1 MSNPYDGV
9 WAAWLNTMPG
19 TSPWK
24 LHVKGTLQMPT
35 PGFTLTLKESSP
47 QGIDANVLLLDLIV
61 TPPDPDIIVPQVITE
76 EEARFEKPTGIQYK
90 TITILPD
97 GPDIV
102 VEIVS

>member
-19 TSPWK
+19 TGPWK

-47 QGIDANVLLLDLIV
+47 QGIDADVLLLDLIV
-61 TPPDPDIIVPQVITE
+61 TPPGSDMIVPQMITE
-76 EEARFEKPTGIQYK
+76 EEVRFEKPTEIEYK
-90 TITILPD
+90 RVTILPD
-97 GPDIV
+97 GPDIAV
-102 VEIVS
+102 DIVS